1 MNHDPDTCRLAKC
14 PECREWLL
22 ENDPLTLGRSRRERQ
37 PPGFLQIVIA
47 VLVVLAC
54 LHEVSVWASRD
65 SPPAACQE
73 FGGQWSIFTGWHCG
87 SLFAPVTQ
95 APPPAPADNCTD
107 PSVANCVP
115 GNKAP
120 MP

>member
-1 MNHDPDTCRLAKC
+1 MTTNHDPDTCRVIGC
-14 PECREWLL
+14 PECGEWLR
-22 ENDPLTLGRSRRERQ
+22 EYDERARGRE
-37 PPGFLQIVIA
+37 GHGAGIAGIVVA
-47 VLVVLAC
+47 VLLALGLWHEAGVL
-54 LHEVSVWASRD
+54 ASRD

-73 FGGQWSIFTGWHCG
+73 FGGQWGIFTGWHCG
-87 SLFAPVTQ
+87 SLFAPVVPAQ
-95 APPPAPADNCTD
+95 DPPPADNCTD